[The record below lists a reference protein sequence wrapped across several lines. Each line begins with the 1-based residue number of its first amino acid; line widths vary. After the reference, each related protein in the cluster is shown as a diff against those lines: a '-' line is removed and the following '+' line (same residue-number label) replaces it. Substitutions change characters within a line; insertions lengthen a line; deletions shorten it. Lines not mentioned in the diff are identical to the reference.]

1 MRILKRI
8 LLGLLIFVVLFTASL
23 FGSWQFYFKPKYAK
37 TILEFVNSIEID
49 EIIDSGIVA
58 QSQGITT
65 PAENPPNSISQNAG
79 ASTNNKNTNDKN
91 ANNKNTNDKNAN
103 NKNTNDKNA
112 NNKNTNSQSTNQTQK
127 PKSKQ
132 EEILAQV
139 ESQDRITGLS
149 IAKKLDMG
157 YLSELA
163 KGGITPEERKEIS
176 KYLRSKL
183 TSAEIN
189 ELKRLIN
196 KYSYLLE

>member
-23 FGSWQFYFKPKYAK
+23 FGSWQFYFKPKYVK

-79 ASTNNKNTNDKN
+79 AST
-91 ANNKNTNDKNAN
+91 NNKNTNDKNAN

>member
-79 ASTNNKNTNDKN
+79 AST
-91 ANNKNTNDKNAN
+91 NNKNTNDKNAN

>member
-79 ASTNNKNTNDKN
+79 ASTNNKNTN
-91 ANNKNTNDKNAN
+91 NKNTND
-103 NKNTNDKNA
+103 KNTNDKNA

>member
-79 ASTNNKNTNDKN
+79 ASTNNKNTN
-91 ANNKNTNDKNAN
+91 NKNTNDKNA
-103 NKNTNDKNA
+103 NDKNA

>member
-79 ASTNNKNTNDKN
+79 ASTNNKNT
-91 ANNKNTNDKNAN
+91 N